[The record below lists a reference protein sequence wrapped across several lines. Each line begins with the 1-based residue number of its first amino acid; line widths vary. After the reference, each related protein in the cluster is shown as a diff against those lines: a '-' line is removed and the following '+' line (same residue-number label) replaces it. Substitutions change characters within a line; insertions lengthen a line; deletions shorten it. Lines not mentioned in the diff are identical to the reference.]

1 MKLKQ
6 LLAGTGIDSHGFE
19 DIEIKGLSRN
29 SQRVK
34 PGFLFLASKGSKIDA
49 KEFIPAAAKAKASA
63 ALTDVSVKNQPIP
76 CFFTKNFEK
85 TVSIISR
92 TFYADPSS
100 ALYCAGITGT
110 KGKTTVSYL
119 LEKAFKDFSL
129 KPSVIGTVNY
139 RTWEKVLMQAP
150 NTTPAEPLL
159 CETLAAFREAGC
171 ASCILEVS
179 SHALALGR
187 VDNVSFDAAVFT
199 NLQSDHMDFHKT
211 REEYFL
217 AKKKLFEKLSNSPK
231 QNKLAVINGD
241 DKVSEALCKECKTG
255 VRKVLYGFSS
265 SCGYQALNLKE
276 TPFATSFDMKTPKG
290 AVHSFSLKLI
300 GRHNVYNFLAAAAL
314 LLEKGFTV
322 QSIKD
327 SLENFSSI
335 PGRLEKIESSKGFF
349 VFVDYA
355 HTEESLKSAISALR
369 QAGPAKII
377 TVFGC
382 GGDRDRTKRA
392 PMGAAACEMSDVAII
407 TSDNPRTEDP
417 SEIIAEIESGVKGR
431 FSNYLKIPDRA
442 EAIREAVRLAGKGDF
457 VLIAGKGH
465 ETYQII
471 GREKIHFDDR
481 QQASMAMKELG
492 KL

>member
-1 MKLKQ
+1 MKLKY
-6 LLAGTGIDSHGFE
+6 LLDGTDIDLNGFE
-19 DIEIKGLSRN
+19 DIEIKGLARN
-29 SQRVK
+29 SEKIK
-34 PGFLFLASKGSKIDA
+34 PGYLFLASKGSKIDA
-49 KEFIPAAAKAKASA
+49 KQFIPEAEKAKAAA
-63 ALTDVSVKNQPIP
+63 ALTDDLVKNHTIP
-76 CFFTKNFEK
+76 CFFAKNFEK
-85 TVSIISR
+85 TVSLISR
-92 TFYADPSS
+92 TFYSDPSAS
-100 ALYCAGITGT
+100 LYCVGITGT

-119 LEKAFKDFSL
+119 LEKSFKDFSL

-139 RTWEKVLMQAP
+139 RTWKKVIMQAP

-159 CETLAAFREAGC
+159 CETLYAFINQGC
-171 ASCILEVS
+171 SSCILEVS

-199 NLQSDHMDFHKT
+199 NLQSDHLDFHKT

-217 AKKKLFEKLSNSPK
+217 AKKKLFEKLSESQK
-231 QNKLAVINGD
+231 KNKLAVINGD
-241 DKVSEALCKECKTG
+241 DPVATDLSRECKAG
-255 VRKVLYGFSS
+255 VRKVLYGFSP
-265 SCGYQALNLKE
+265 SCDYQAINLKE
-276 TPFATSFDMKTPKG
+276 TPLATSFDMKNPKG
-290 AVHSFSLKLI
+290 TVHSFSIKLI

-369 QAGPAKII
+369 KSCQARII

-392 PMGAAACEMSDVAII
+392 PMGWAACEMSDIAII
-407 TSDNPRTEDP
+407 TSDNPRTENP
-417 SEIIAEIESGVKGR
+417 SEIIEEIESGVKGH
-431 FSNYLKIPDRA
+431 FSNYFKIPDRA

-465 ETYQII
+465 ETYQITAE
-471 GREKIHFDDR
+471 GKIHFDDR
-481 QQASMAMKELG
+481 QQAKIAMKELG